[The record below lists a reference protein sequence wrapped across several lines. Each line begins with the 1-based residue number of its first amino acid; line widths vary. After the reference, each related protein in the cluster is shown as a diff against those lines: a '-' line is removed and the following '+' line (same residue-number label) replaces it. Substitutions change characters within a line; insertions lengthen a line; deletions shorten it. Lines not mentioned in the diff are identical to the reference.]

1 MTKMI
6 GSYLGGLG
14 VAYTH
19 EQSGATLVT
28 DAPTDNGGR
37 GQAFSPT
44 DLVATAL
51 GGCAM
56 TIMAKQ
62 GDVVGVDLTGTTFE
76 VTKTMAA
83 NPRRIAR
90 IDVTFTFPQGEY
102 SDKVKKQIERAA
114 HTCPV
119 HVTLGDNVEQGM
131 NFVWPA
137 QDQPAGDGA
146 DA

>member
-1 MTKMI
+1 MTRMTGTYT
-6 GSYLGGLG
+6 GSLG

-19 EQSGATLVT
+19 EQSGARLVT
-28 DAPTDNGGR
+28 DAPTDNGGK

-44 DLVATAL
+44 DLVATGLA
-51 GGCAM
+51 GCAM

-62 GDVVGVDLTGTTFE
+62 ADVIGVDITGTTFE

-90 IDVTFTFPQGEY
+90 IEVTFTFPAGEY
-102 SDKVKKQIERAA
+102 TEKTRTQLVRAA

-119 HVTLGDNVEQGM
+119 HVTLGENVEQVI
-131 NFVWPA
+131 NFVWP
-137 QDQPAGDGA
+137 DETRRP
-146 DA
+146 